1 MEPSSS
7 YCKTFSFTNSFVSDG
22 VQSVANY
29 QPPILQMPQI
39 LPILH
44 PFFKILQD
52 SSRFFKILQDSSR
65 FCQILPDSARFFRF
79 RLRFGAQD
87 SVATSD
93 RGRPRRVQ
101 PIGMQGNPET
111 LPEVEEM
118 PAGDG
123 TLDLMDA
130 AVALDSTLRDSR
142 RH

>member
-1 MEPSSS
+1 MAFNLLPIINLRFFRCLRFFRFFTHSSRFF
-7 YCKTFSFTNSFVSDG
+7 K
-22 VQSVANY
+22 
-29 QPPILQMPQI
+29 ILQDSSR
-39 LPILH
+39 
-44 PFFKILQD
+44 FFKILQD